1 MRNLFPSLIWFY
13 TQMERFVQFQHTAPQ
28 HRQYLSY
35 DGAGMGSPGQRERQ
49 HQQSRATKAYGK
61 VWSSKYLY
69 FT

>member
-1 MRNLFPSLIWFY
+1 
-13 TQMERFVQFQHTAPQ
+13 MERFVKFQHTAPQ

-35 DGAGMGSPGQRERQ
+35 DGVGMGSPGQRERQ